1 LIVPAE
7 AAAPKA
13 TVPVPHLEAG
23 VVLEIVGIALMVAA
37 TADLA
42 AVVQPLL
49 VAST

>member
-13 TVPVPHLEAG
+13 TVPVPHLELG
-23 VVLEIVGIALMVAA
+23 VVLEIVGIPLIVAA
-37 TADLA
+37 TAVLA
-42 AVVQPLL
+42 AVVQPVA